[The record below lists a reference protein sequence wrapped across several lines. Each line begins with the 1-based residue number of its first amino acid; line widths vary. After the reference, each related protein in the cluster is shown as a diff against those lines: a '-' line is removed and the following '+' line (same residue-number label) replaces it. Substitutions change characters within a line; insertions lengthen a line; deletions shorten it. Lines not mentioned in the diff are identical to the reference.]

1 MLQRLL
7 ENRFYVKAEKCEF
20 HAPSVTFL
28 GYVLAGGQVK
38 TDPAKI
44 RAVQEW
50 PTPTTRKQLQCFLG
64 FANFYRRFIRNYS
77 QVATPLT
84 TLTSVKRQFSWTSE
98 AEAAFQRLKHLFT
111 SALVL
116 IQPDLSRPFVIE
128 VDASDIGVGA
138 VLSQHTGPRG
148 KLHSFHD
155 GCCQLKGIMM
165 LGTESY

>member
-1 MLQRLL
+1 M
-7 ENRFYVKAEKCEF
+7 
-20 HAPSVTFL
+20 
-28 GYVLAGGQVK
+28 K

-50 PTPTTRKQLQCFLG
+50 PTPTTRKQLQRFLG

-77 QVATPLT
+77 QVATSLT
-84 TLTSVKRQFSWTSE
+84 TLTSVKRQFSRTSE

-148 KLHSFHD
+148 KIRSFHD
-155 GCCQLKGIMM
+155 GCRQLKGTMM